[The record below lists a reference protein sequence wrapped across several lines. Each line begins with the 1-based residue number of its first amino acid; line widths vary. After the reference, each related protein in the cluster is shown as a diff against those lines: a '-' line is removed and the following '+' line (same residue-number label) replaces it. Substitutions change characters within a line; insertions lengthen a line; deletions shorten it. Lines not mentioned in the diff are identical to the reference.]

1 MGTEDFVNRRVT
13 VVSQPREESGVA
25 QVSAGVDPARSAVFA
40 PLSDVG
46 RAEIV
51 ERRLQDAIT
60 SGVLHDGERLPSESQ
75 LGRRLGVAVVTAREA
90 LEALRDAG
98 LIETR
103 RGRDGGSFVTFD
115 PDTARRFTDER
126 IRAVS
131 RVELRDASTHYAAI
145 AGMAAELAADR
156 AGEDDI
162 LGLRELEEQED
173 LSTAGGAR
181 RAVARFQLEI
191 AALSQSPRLVREE
204 LRLQAEIGS
213 LIWLGLREDDNR
225 RRSRAARQ
233 AQVDAIGAADTA
245 GARAIAVRRI
255 TGGVEWLLDEK
266 SRLETAAE
274 AVASARA

>member
-1 MGTEDFVNRRVT
+1 M
-13 VVSQPREESGVA
+13 A

-90 LEALRDAG
+90 LEGLRDAG

-103 RGRDGGSFVTFD
+103 RGRDGGSFVTFE

-126 IRAVS
+126 IRGIS

-156 AGEDDI
+156 AGEEDVQGI
-162 LGLRELEEQED
+162 RELEGQED
-173 LSTAGGAR
+173 LRTEGGSR
-181 RAVARFQLEI
+181 RAVARFQLEV

-213 LIWLGLREDDNR
+213 LIWMGLRVEENR
-225 RRSRAARQ
+225 IRSRDARR
-233 AQVDAIGAADTA
+233 AELDAIGAADTE

-255 TGGVEWLLDEK
+255 SNSVEWLLDEK
-266 SRLETAAE
+266 TRLEVAADSVP
-274 AVASARA
+274 ALP